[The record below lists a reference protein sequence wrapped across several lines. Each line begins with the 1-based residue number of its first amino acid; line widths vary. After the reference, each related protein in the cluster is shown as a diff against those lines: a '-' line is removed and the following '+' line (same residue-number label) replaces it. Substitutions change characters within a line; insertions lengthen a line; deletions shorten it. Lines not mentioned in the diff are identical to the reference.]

1 MIKNNVIDNNKE
13 NGYFKNRIVELEVEV
28 KKEVS
33 KKGVNQDDSILRKT
47 LEHKINAF
55 YSDTANYKLIYFSL

>member
-13 NGYFKNRIVELEVEV
+13 NGYFKNRIVKLEVEV
-28 KKEVS
+28 KKQVS
-33 KKGVNQDDSILRKT
+33 KKGLNQDDSILRKI

-55 YSDTANYKLIYFSL
+55 YRHTANHKLTYFS